1 MQAKHC
7 KFKQQRRIEHH
18 IRILLIREYPFI
30 FAGTHTRPAGDSL
43 TGRISPVIK
52 VADNAAKQT
61 IVCRRNPV
69 MVVQR
74 NSGQC
79 RDINLELLFI
89 RDMRCQFRIQ
99 RMNTFQN
106 ENRIIF
112 NFQFITFIFLLPQ
125 REVKARKLHFLTAQ
139 QSLQLLVKQ
148 FQIERI
154 QRLIIIVTVFIQR
167 CLFTVYEIIVQGDRE
182 GFEPVRHQL
191 DGKTFAERGLS

>member
-1 MQAKHC
+1 
-7 KFKQQRRIEHH
+7 
-18 IRILLIREYPFI
+18 
-30 FAGTHTRPAGDSL
+30 
-43 TGRISPVIK
+43 
-52 VADNAAKQT
+52 
-61 IVCRRNPV
+61 
-69 MVVQR
+69 
-74 NSGQC
+74 
-79 RDINLELLFI
+79 
-89 RDMRCQFRIQ
+89 
-99 RMNTFQN
+99 MNTFQN

-191 DGKTFAERGLS
+191 DGKTFAESGLTRRGRTGNQNQFHPVTVFPTMEDRIGNLGYFLFLQRFRYID